1 MHPKSLKH
9 AVQAA
14 QSPQSC
20 KSSINQKSAF
30 FDLVSPSQ
38 GPAWPERGNPPPKPP
53 TTQPYGGKRIGTVLA
68 GKAPRNRNVKK
79 KDHPLTTCSL
89 RHHLFRPSV
98 SSGGIQPRKS
108 NRRNKSFQGFLHG
121 ANLDRA
127 PWGEV
132 NQSAAA
138 RLAISKPNI
147 WHMAFLRRTYGPR
160 GAQHKTRFG

>member
-1 MHPKSLKH
+1 MQVIHQSKKRLLRSRVAFSRSSL
-9 AVQAA
+9 ARTR
-14 QSPQSC
+14 QSPPQASHY
-20 KSSINQKSAF
+20 SALRRKT
-30 FDLVSPSQ
+30 DRYRP
-38 GPAWPERGNPPPKPP
+38 W
-53 TTQPYGGKRIGTVLA
+53 